1 MTGAGI
7 ISEPHAPMHDM
18 LGAAGLLKP
27 VEEEFIVRKPK
38 IHHPKPKIGEVEV
51 DFLATPPTP
60 EYAHHY

>member
-1 MTGAGI
+1 
-7 ISEPHAPMHDM
+7 MHDM